1 MLEVRDLDVFYGNIH
16 ALYGVS
22 LTVGQGEIVTL
33 VGANGAG
40 KTTLLRAIS
49 GVATPRGTIEFEG
62 DPIAGDPPESIVRR
76 GIVQVPEGRRIF
88 PGLSVIENLEVAGYA
103 LRHPE
108 RTIREDLDRVLGIF
122 PPLAARAK
130 AYGWSL
136 SGGEQQMLA
145 IGRGL
150 MARPRLLMLDEPSL
164 GLAPMLIEEVFG
176 VIAEIGAEGTPILL
190 VEQNARKAL
199 GVADRGYVLE
209 NGEVVREGPSTELL
223 DEASIVAAYLGAD

>member
-1 MLEVRDLDVFYGNIH
+1 MLEIRDLDVFYGNIH

-22 LTVGQGEIVTL
+22 LNVGQGEIVTL

-108 RTIREDLDRVLGIF
+108 RTIRADLDRVLQTF

-209 NGEVVREGPSTELL
+209 NGEVVREGSATELL
-223 DEASIVAAYLGAD
+223 DDASIVAAYLGAD